1 MEAKRGFYEKQI
13 FDDLRHLKYGFG
25 GVW

>member
-1 MEAKRGFYEKQI
+1 MEAKRELYKRKI

-25 GVW
+25 GI